1 MDFTK
6 TIIQW
11 YAKNKREL
19 PWRETSN
26 PYHIWVSEVILQQTR
41 VAQGISYYF
50 QFLKE
55 FPSIINL
62 ANAPEDEVLKVWQ
75 GLGYYTRA
83 RNMQKA
89 AKWLVAN
96 SNAQLPSEY
105 DELLKIPGLGPYSAG
120 AIASFAFGKPVPA
133 IDGNVYRII
142 SRVFGVFASPLNA
155 SGQKEFRGIVID
167 LMPNEDPATFN
178 QALLDFGALQCAPK
192 GPSCTICPFSSICY
206 AYRNNLVG
214 SLPVKAK
221 KLKVRDR
228 FFTYVIIKKGQ
239 YVYIAKRKERDIWH
253 SLYQFPLIET
263 SSPIPFDQLINSAEW
278 KKIVGKGAVYIHSIS
293 PAVTHKL
300 SHQTLSIQF
309 IMVNIN
315 KPSAY
320 LKKNFIMVTT
330 ENIGKYSVP
339 VVIDNFVAAEPFAK
353 YMLLPKE

>member
-6 TIIQW
+6 TLIKW
-11 YAKNKREL
+11 YANNKREL

-41 VAQGISYYF
+41 VAQGISYYYH
-50 QFLKE
+50 FLKE
-55 FPSIINL
+55 FPSIEHL
-62 ANAPEDEVLKVWQ
+62 ANAPEDRVLKVWQ

-96 SNAQLPSEY
+96 ANAQLPAAYE
-105 DELLKIPGLGPYSAG
+105 ELLKIPGLGPYSAG
-120 AIASFAFGKPVPA
+120 AIASFAFGKAVPA

-142 SRVFGVFASPLNA
+142 GRIFGVFASPFTSA
-155 SGQKEFRGIVID
+155 GQKEFRSIVTD
-167 LMPNEDPATFN
+167 LMPNEDPSTFN
-178 QALLDFGALQCAPK
+178 QALLDFGALQCVPK
-192 GPSCTICPFSSICY
+192 SPSCPTCPFSPICY
-206 AYRNNLVG
+206 AYRNNLIG

-228 FFTYVIIKKGQ
+228 FFTYVIIKNEQ
-239 YVYIAKRKERDIWH
+239 YTFIAKRKERDIWH

-263 SSPIPFDQLINSAEW
+263 SSSVSFEQLVNSVEW
-278 KKIVGKGAVYIHSIS
+278 KRIIGKGAVYIHGLS

-309 IMVNIN
+309 VMVNII

-320 LKKNFIMVTT
+320 LKKNFIKVTA
-330 ENIGKYSVP
+330 ENLGKYSVP
-339 VVIDNFVAAEPFAK
+339 VVIDNFMAAEPFAK
-353 YMLLPKE
+353 YLLSPSD